1 MANAAKVR
9 HECIAP
15 TVNNASAESLR
26 RKLLRLVRQAAYPPE
41 IP

>member
-1 MANAAKVR
+1 MANLSCVR
-9 HECIAP
+9 HACIAP
-15 TVNNASAESLR
+15 TVNNAFAESLR